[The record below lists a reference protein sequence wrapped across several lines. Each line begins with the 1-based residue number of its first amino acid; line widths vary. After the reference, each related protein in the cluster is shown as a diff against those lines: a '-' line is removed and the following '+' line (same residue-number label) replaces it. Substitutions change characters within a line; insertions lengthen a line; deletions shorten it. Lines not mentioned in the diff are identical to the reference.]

1 MYDQLASEEATKLGL
16 VARMVSAGAGGGQL
30 IGRQL
35 EENVQRTRIQKLRER
50 IASLEQK
57 VIKVKEAAAPT
68 KTPLATARLERA
80 SVHHYFTAVLTH
92 HASPAISNGPVWELA
107 DLMERAERG
116 GVLQGIS
123 ADVC

>member
-16 VARMVSAGAGGGQL
+16 VARMVSVGAGGGQL

-57 VIKVKEAAAPT
+57 VVKVKEAAAPT
-68 KTPLATARLERA
+68 KTPLTTARLERA
-80 SVHHYFTAVLTH
+80 SAHHYFPAVLAH
-92 HASPAISNGPVWELA
+92 HASPAISNGLVWELA
-107 DLMERAERG
+107 HHMERADRG
-116 GVLQGIS
+116 GGLQGIR